1 MATNQLIFFFVLFG
15 FKIRQLVKIQN
26 YFLILYNNVEF
37 KENLTV

>member
-15 FKIRQLVKIQN
+15 FKIRQLAKIQK
-26 YFLILYNNVEF
+26 YFLFRCNKVEF